1 MVPRYLAN
9 PIEESVL
16 ASIDAFDPSDPAA
29 YHGPLFTIDAS
40 GDAEE
45 FRSELGSG
53 LVLALCDKVRNKN
66 IEYVS
71 GLSTRGRQFAVRK
84 LDEQFRQLDQEIRGK
99 AKSALLDW
107 QSGKAKHFGEEPETK
122 FQSGIA
128 IKMPVLGV
136 QLHYDTVF
144 AAQLA

>member
-1 MVPRYLAN
+1 MTPRYLAN
-9 PIEESVL
+9 PIGESVL
-16 ASIDAFDPSDPAA
+16 AAIDAFDPSDAAA
-29 YHGPLFTIDAS
+29 YRGPFFIIDAR

-45 FRSELGSG
+45 FRSELGPR
-53 LVLALCDKVRNKN
+53 LVLALCDKVRIKN
-66 IEYVS
+66 VEYVS
-71 GLSTRGRQFAVRK
+71 GLGTRGRQFAVGK
-84 LDEQFRQLDQEIRGK
+84 LKEHFRQLDQGIRGK
-99 AKSALLDW
+99 AKSELIDL
-107 QSGKAKHFGEEPETK
+107 QSGKAKHFGHEPGTN